1 MPSPQSA
8 IAALTHLLETGDE
21 ADRCY
26 AAQALG
32 VFGGNATVDVLI
44 ARLRDADIDVCVD
57 AAEALG
63 KIGSSRAIPPL
74 IETLKHESSGEVCT
88 AVTIA
93 LAALGG
99 REASSALLE
108 IAAQRPEWLEMDD
121 DWDSWWD
128 LQLEA
133 IRGLGRAKEARTIAI
148 LIEIMDN
155 HEHQDIESEVLK
167 VLAQIG
173 GQATDIL
180 IQRLQQGTPR
190 SRRRAARALGAVR
203 SAEAS
208 CALSRA
214 LQDDAA
220 EVRSAAISALAE
232 QGAEHYL
239 PAILLLMRDES
250 EAVRSAAIQSACQ
263 LASPADSLRELL
275 LARLDDP
282 SGTVR
287 NGSLHALSATIEK
300 APLSAEMIQRVAAS
314 LEDSD
319 PIVGSSVCALL
330 SKCGD
335 AATIPRL
342 TALLAGSNRPP
353 MLRRAAAQALGQIGV
368 TNDDLLQALTEA
380 IGDQEQGVCLAAL
393 TALIDLSAREE
404 EMDSRPLDIV
414 IAMLAEEV
422 QVPPSEAE
430 QEKAGAVEPTS
441 AATQERS
448 GMQPAT
454 STLDAIA
461 MESAQ
466 AMLDRQGDEGEAE
479 PMDDET
485 LHYLGL
491 AERQKKEAERMQAE
505 RTFDLADDLR
515 RLAARAL
522 AESRDAQAVAA
533 LATIVQNEP
542 DAALTCEAIS
552 SLGNIAA
559 HAPSTP
565 GLNESLDLLIARLGS
580 GDRGCRLAAARTLG
594 QLGNRAAIAP
604 LLAALADEA
613 GDLRIEAVNAITEL
627 LMQEPGIDREQRVRE
642 GVATAT
648 IARQFLSGLDD
659 AAGGVRLAVAKGL
672 ARLLQRK
679 ELQGFTEQAVEK
691 MIAAALLDD
700 GQQSRSMGRI
710 IRVIQAD
717 LGAEKL
723 LVRLEAAQES
733 ASRRPI
739 IKMLEELFREPD
751 SSAGWHS

>member
-1 MPSPQSA
+1 MPSPQPA

-32 VFGGNATVDVLI
+32 VFGDNTAVDALI

-74 IETLKHESSGEVCT
+74 IESLKHESSGEVCT
-88 AVTIA
+88 AVITA
-93 LAALGG
+93 LTAIGG
-99 REASSALLE
+99 REANDVLLE
-108 IAAQRPEWLEMDD
+108 IAAQRPERLEMDH

-133 IRGLGRAKEARTIAI
+133 VRGLGRAKEARAIAI
-148 LIEIMDN
+148 LIDIMDS

-180 IQRLQQGTPR
+180 IQRLQQSSPR

-203 SAEAS
+203 SVEAS
-208 CALSRA
+208 RALSRA

-220 EVRSAAISALAE
+220 EVRSAAINALAE
-232 QGAEHYL
+232 QGAAHYL

-263 LASPADSLRELL
+263 LASSADTLCEPL

-282 SGTVR
+282 SGAVR
-287 NGSLHALSATIEK
+287 NCSLHALSGIN
-300 APLSAEMIQRVAAS
+300 APPFFSAEMIQRVAAS
-314 LEDSD
+314 LEDPD
-319 PIVGSSVCALL
+319 PTVGSSACALL
-330 SKCGD
+330 GQCGD

-342 TALLAGSNRPP
+342 TALLVGSNRHPT
-353 MLRRAAAQALGQIGV
+353 LRRAAAQALGQIGV

-393 TALIDLSAREE
+393 AALIDLSAREE
-404 EMDSRPLDIV
+404 EADNIPLNIV
-414 IAMLAEEV
+414 ITALAGET
-422 QVPPSEAE
+422 QTPPSEAE
-430 QEKAGAVEPTS
+430 QEEASAVEPSS
-441 AATQERS
+441 AAMQECS
-448 GMQPAT
+448 GDGVQPAT

-466 AMLDRQGDEGEAE
+466 AMLDQQGGEGEAE
-479 PMDDET
+479 PMDDEA
-485 LHYLGL
+485 LRYLGL
-491 AERQKKEAERMQAE
+491 AERQKKEAER
-505 RTFDLADDLR
+505 TFDVADNLR

-522 AESRDAQAVAA
+522 AESRRAQAVAA
-533 LATIVQNEP
+533 LANMVQNEP

-565 GLNESLDLLIARLGS
+565 GLNESLGLLVARLGS
-580 GDRGCRLAAARTLG
+580 GDKGCRLAAIRALG
-594 QLGNRAAIAP
+594 QLGNRAAIVP
-604 LLAALADEA
+604 LLATLADEA
-613 GDLRIEAVNAITEL
+613 GDLRIEAINAITDL
-627 LMQEPGIDREQRVRE
+627 VMQEPDAMDRDQKVQE

-648 IARQFLSGLDD
+648 IAKRFFSGLDD
-659 AAGGVRLAVAKGL
+659 TAGGVRLAVAKGL
-672 ARLLQRK
+672 ARLLQRR

-691 MIAAALLDD
+691 IIAAALLDD
-700 GQQSRSMGRI
+700 GQQACSMGQA

-723 LVRLEAAQES
+723 LVRLEAVQES
-733 ASRRPI
+733 ADRRPI
-739 IKMLEELFREPD
+739 IKMLEELFRESD
-751 SSAGWHS
+751 SNADWHS